1 MAVSD
6 APDEERDAELVPAD
20 FVPEDFLVVLRFAI
34 WVSSLEMRKRH
45 FRTGT
50 VPAGAIHAGMKKGTA
65 DLPRSPS
72 NMVSGRRFR
81 PFRVSL
87 EHHLLND
94 NSRPLC

>member
-1 MAVSD
+1 
-6 APDEERDAELVPAD
+6 
-20 FVPEDFLVVLRFAI
+20 
-34 WVSSLEMRKRH
+34 
-45 FRTGT
+45 
-50 VPAGAIHAGMKKGTA
+50 MKKGTA
-65 DLPRSPS
+65 GWPRSPS